1 MVYDFVSIVFD
12 TIAKRYFQFITLGT
26 GLQISFVNTVEVQIK
41 RNYFYRSIY
50 KKNIEIKIHFFNLLK
65 KLSRP
70 FGNRLTNVQPC
81 LVVKLFNNGKVN
93 YSKRMGINCLQ

>member
-50 KKNIEIKIHFFNLLK
+50 KKNSFF
-65 KLSRP
+65 
-70 FGNRLTNVQPC
+70 
-81 LVVKLFNNGKVN
+81 
-93 YSKRMGINCLQ
+93 